1 MSDAAARTGGPSTLA
16 GGVADL
22 VGGTPLVE
30 LARLSPSPDVRLF
43 AKLESAN
50 PSGSLK
56 DRVAR
61 RILEQARASGA
72 LAPGQTV
79 VEASTGNTGLALAM
93 FGRVLGHPVEVCVPE
108 SVYPE
113 IAQRLAAYGARIH
126 WVPRQTG
133 IKSAQEAARAVA
145 RSSGAYLLDQFGSE
159 QNVLAHYDGT
169 AAEILEA
176 LPRVDAFV
184 AGVGTGGTISG
195 VGRRLKEAN
204 PQCRVVAV
212 EPRLGV
218 HVQGLKSLA
227 DGWIPPIL
235 DESVLDGRIIVGN
248 RHAVSHAKR
257 VMLGEG
263 LFVGVSSGAVM
274 HGALRV
280 ASRLR
285 RGNIV
290 LMFADDG
297 SKYVGTELWTA
308 DAGADNAE
316 TEDPLDDVLW
326 W

>member
-1 MSDAAARTGGPSTLA
+1 M
-16 GGVADL
+16 ADL
-22 VGGTPLVE
+22 VGRTPLIE
-30 LARLSPSPDVRLF
+30 LAGLSPNPDVRLF

-50 PSGSLK
+50 PSGSVK
-56 DRVAR
+56 DRVAW

-79 VEASTGNTGLALAM
+79 IEASTGNTGLALAM

-113 IAQRLAAYGARIH
+113 IAQRLTAYGARIR
-126 WVPRQTG
+126 WVPRQDG
-133 IKSAQEAARAVA
+133 IRSAHEAARALA
-145 RSSGAYLLDQFGSE
+145 AANGAYLLDQFGSQ
-159 QNVLAHYDGT
+159 QNLLAHYEGT
-169 AAEILEA
+169 AVEILEA

-257 VMLGEG
+257 VMLATG

-280 ASRLR
+280 ASRLG

-297 SKYVGTELWTA
+297 SKYVGTELWAA

-316 TEDPLDDVLW
+316 TSDPLDDVLW